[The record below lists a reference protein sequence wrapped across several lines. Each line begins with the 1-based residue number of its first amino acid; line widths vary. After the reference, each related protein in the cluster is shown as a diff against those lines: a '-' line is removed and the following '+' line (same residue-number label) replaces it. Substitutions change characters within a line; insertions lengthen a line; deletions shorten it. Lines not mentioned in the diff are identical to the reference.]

1 MAGYLVTAAAVLIP
15 VGQYDRLFER
25 GAVVSEDIAP
35 EVVERLVTR
44 GMVAPAGR
52 AVIAP
57 EVLVGDALEGLTV
70 AQLRDYANSHGV
82 EIEGLSRKAE
92 LQDAIRAAAAPV
104 EPVVLEDGPLPVDTE

>member
-35 EVVERLVTR
+35 EVVERLVAR
-44 GMVAPAGR
+44 GMVAP
-52 AVIAP
+52 VEP

-70 AQLRDYANSHGV
+70 AHLRDYANSHGV